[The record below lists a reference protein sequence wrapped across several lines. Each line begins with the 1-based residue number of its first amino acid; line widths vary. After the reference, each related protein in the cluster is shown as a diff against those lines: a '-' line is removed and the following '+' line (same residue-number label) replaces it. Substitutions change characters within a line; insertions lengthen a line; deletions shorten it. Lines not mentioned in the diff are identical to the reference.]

1 MHGRREIGQ
10 YAFGVVYD
18 CFLGLGMTTHRA
30 IFQESG
36 KASYQKRALKQCGRA
51 DRQAE

>member
-10 YAFGVVYD
+10 YAFGIVYD
-18 CFLGLGMTTHRA
+18 GFPSLGMTTHRA

-36 KASYQKRALKQCGRA
+36 KALYWKRASKRCGRA
-51 DRQAE
+51 DGQAE